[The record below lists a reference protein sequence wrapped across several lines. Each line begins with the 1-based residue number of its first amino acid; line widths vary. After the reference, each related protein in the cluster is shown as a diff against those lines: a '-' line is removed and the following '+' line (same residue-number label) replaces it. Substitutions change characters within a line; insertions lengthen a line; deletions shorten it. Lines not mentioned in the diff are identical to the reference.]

1 MLILLITLASY
12 LAIPLSPCLLATV
25 HQTIST
31 PQTFPNLPVS
41 QSPELPVSRQYA
53 PPSEVTAIDKPNDA
67 GSAIQLRWTLSPD
80 DASIEGY
87 TILRKASE
95 DTAYTKIGSTISG
108 VTTFED
114 EDVQDSVQY
123 QYIVAAIGNGE
134 MYRSEPSAL
143 ITSYPQLFH
152 TGRINVLL
160 CIVAFTLTLAYLVI
174 KARTGKDLFIRKIA
188 GLAAVDEAVG
198 RATEMGK
205 PILYVPGLGDID
217 WTATIASMNILG
229 EVAKKIALYD
239 SALIVPNRWS
249 VTYTVSKEVVKE
261 AFISEGSPEK
271 FKEEYV
277 RYVTEAQFGFAAA
290 ITGIMMREKPATNF
304 FIGRFWA
311 ESLIMAETGAQTGSF
326 QIAGTDSV
334 LQLPFFVTA
343 CDYTLIGEELYA
355 ASAYLSREPL
365 LLGSLKAQDYGKLV
379 VLLILFVFTVISFL
393 GINLLPLLGVQ

>member
-1 MLILLITLASY
+1 VLILLITLSAHLPIS
-12 LAIPLSPCLLATV
+12 LSHCLLV
-25 HQTIST
+25 ST
-31 PQTFPNLPVS
+31 F
-41 QSPELPVSRQYA
+41 YA
-53 PPSEVTAIDKPNDA
+53 PPTEIIAADKPNDA
-67 GSAIQLRWTLSPD
+67 GFAIQLRWTLSPD
-80 DASIEGY
+80 DASIDGY
-87 TILRKASE
+87 AILRRTSG
-95 DTAYTKIGSTISG
+95 DTVYSKIGSTMHG

-114 EDVQDSVQY
+114 EGVQDGVQY
-123 QYIVAAIGNGE
+123 QYIVAAIGDSE
-134 MYRSEPSAL
+134 MYYSEPSAL
-143 ITSYPQLFH
+143 ATSYPQLFH
-152 TGRINVLL
+152 KGRINVLL
-160 CIVAFTLTLAYLVI
+160 CIVAFALTLGYLVI

-229 EVAKKIALYD
+229 EVAKKIARYD

-261 AFISEGSPEK
+261 AFVSEGSPEK
-271 FKEEYV
+271 FREEYV

-290 ITGIMMREKPATNF
+290 ITGIMLREKPATNF

-311 ESLIMAETGAQTGSF
+311 ESLIMAETGAQTGAF
-326 QIAGTDSV
+326 QIGGTDSV

-365 LLGSLKAQDYGKLV
+365 LLGSLKAQDYGKFV
-379 VLLILFVFTVISFL
+379 VLLILVGFSIISFI
-393 GINLLPLLGVQ
+393 GINLLPILGVQ